1 MLAWL
6 AVCRLAGSTAT
17 HARGFPAL
25 CPLPPQ
31 VAGSPELYPVLVDG
45 PALPTLLGLLAH
57 DNADLAAEVVD
68 LIMEL
73 TDAGVWCACVCEF
86 VMHWLCGWACGGLRS

>member
-1 MLAWL
+1 MACSLPPG
-6 AVCRLAGSTAT
+6 RLNGN
-17 HARGFPAL
+17 ARARLFRAL
-25 CPLPPQ
+25 PPPPQ